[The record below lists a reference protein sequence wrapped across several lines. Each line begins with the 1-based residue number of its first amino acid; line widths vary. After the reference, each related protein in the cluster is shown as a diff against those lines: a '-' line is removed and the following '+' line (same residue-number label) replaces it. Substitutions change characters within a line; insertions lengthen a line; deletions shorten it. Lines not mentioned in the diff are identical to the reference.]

1 MEERKVVINVN
12 AGRDKSRDKICWATI
27 FLLVTG
33 GVIASYYFRE
43 TVWSLRLI
51 GWLLLLGVS
60 LGLAFLTSQ
69 GKSFFVFLDHATK
82 ELRKVVWPT
91 QDETMKITAVV
102 AALVFAMSIILWIL
116 DTFLLWIFSWLT
128 K

>member
-1 MEERKVVINVN
+1 MEEKKITTSTN
-12 AGRDKSRDKICWATI
+12 RDKICWITV
-27 FLLVTG
+27 FLLITG
-33 GVIASYYFRE
+33 GIIASYYFRE

-51 GWLLLLGVS
+51 CWLLLLGVL
-60 LGLAFLTSQ
+60 LGLIFVTSQ
-69 GKSFFVFLDHATK
+69 GQDFFIFLGHATA

-91 QDETMKITAVV
+91 RDETVKITAIV
-102 AALVFAMSIILWIL
+102 AALVFAMSIILWVL